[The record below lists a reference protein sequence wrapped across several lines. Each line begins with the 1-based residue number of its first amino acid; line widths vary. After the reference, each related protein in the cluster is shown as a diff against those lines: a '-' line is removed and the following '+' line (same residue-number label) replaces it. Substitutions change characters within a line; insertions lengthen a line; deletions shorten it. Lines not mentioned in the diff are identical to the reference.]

1 MFISHKNID
10 CDAEITIQVAHAN
23 PQSKLSCIKTHSP
36 TAKQSG
42 WWQCVFEYY
51 NVTNMSKLTI
61 METPHKIIQ

>member
-23 PQSKLSCIKTHSP
+23 PQSRLNCINTNSSM
-36 TAKQSG
+36 AKQSV

-51 NVTNMSKLTI
+51 NDTNISKLTI
-61 METPHKIIQ
+61 METPNKIIG